1 MKDIAYLPAA
11 SNHDISPLRNS
22 TINAICCAVG
32 MILMA
37 VVIFYSLIPLAEA
50 TGAHSFTDST
60 ALLIYFFV
68 ALAPTM
74 IFSAVFIISI
84 AEVIQI
90 RRATVRHDASPDTVD
105 V

>member
-11 SNHDISPLRNS
+11 STHDISPLRNS

-37 VVIFYSLIPLAEA
+37 VVIFCSLIPLAEA

-60 ALLIYFFV
+60 ALMIYFFV
-68 ALAPTM
+68 ALVP
-74 IFSAVFIISI
+74 SAVFFAVFVISI

-90 RRATVRHDASPDTVD
+90 RRETVRHDASPDTVD